1 MQDKTTS
8 ISHADVES
16 AYARWAPIYDLVFT
30 ATMKPGR
37 RAGAAA
43 INVLATTREI
53 QLLDVGVGTGL
64 ELPMFSPHVKITG
77 IDLSEPMLNVARKRV
92 LRDGLGNVLALQ
104 AMDAMAL
111 TFADESFDAVIA
123 PYVLTVVPDA
133 HRTLDEMARVV
144 KKGGEI
150 VLVNHIGAER
160 GFMARLEAW
169 LGRRAAAL
177 GWRPEF
183 PWAIVGDW
191 LAQRPDIAL
200 EERRKLPPLDL
211 FTLIH
216 VFLDRDPHWR
226 PCDQ

>member
-1 MQDKTTS
+1 MQDKTSS

-43 INVLATTREI
+43 INALAATREI

-77 IDLSEPMLNVARKRV
+77 IDLSDPMLNVARKRV
-92 LRDGLGNVLALQ
+92 LREGLGNVLSLQ

-111 TFADESFDAVIA
+111 TFADETFDAVIA

-160 GFMARLEAW
+160 GVMAMLEAW

-183 PWAIVGDW
+183 PWSIVGDW
-191 LAQRPDIAL
+191 LDQRPDIAL
-200 EERRKLPPLDL
+200 VERRKLPPLDL
-211 FTLIH
+211 FTLIR
-216 VFLDRDPHWR
+216 LKRL
-226 PCDQ
+226 

>member
-1 MQDKTTS
+1 MRDKS
-8 ISHADVES
+8 SGISHADVKS
-16 AYARWAPIYDLVFT
+16 AYARWAPVYDLFFT
-30 ATMKPGR
+30 AAMKPGR
-37 RAGAAA
+37 RAGSAA
-43 INVLATTREI
+43 INALAQTREI
-53 QLLDVGVGTGL
+53 QVLDVGVGTGL

-92 LRDGLGNVLALQ
+92 LRDGLGNVLSLQ

-111 TFADESFDAVIA
+111 TFADESFDAVVA

-160 GFMARLEAW
+160 GLMATLEAW

-183 PWAIVGDW
+183 PWSIVGDW

-200 EERRKLPPLDL
+200 LERRKLPPLDL
-211 FTLIH
+211 FTLIR
-216 VFLDRDPHWR
+216 LKRL
-226 PCDQ
+226 

>member
-1 MQDKTTS
+1 MRDKS
-8 ISHADVES
+8 SGISHADVES
-16 AYARWAPIYDLVFT
+16 AYARWAPVYDLFFT
-30 ATMKPGR
+30 AAMKPGR
-37 RAGAAA
+37 RAGSAA
-43 INVLATTREI
+43 INALAQTREI
-53 QLLDVGVGTGL
+53 QVLDIGVGTGL

-92 LRDGLGNVLALQ
+92 LRDGLGNVLSLQ

-111 TFADESFDAVIA
+111 TFADESFDAVVA

-150 VLVNHIGAER
+150 VLVNHIGAE
-160 GFMARLEAW
+160 GGLMATLEGW

-211 FTLIH
+211 FTLIR
-216 VFLDRDPHWR
+216 LKRL
-226 PCDQ
+226 

>member
-1 MQDKTTS
+1 MQDKTST

-43 INVLATTREI
+43 INALAATREI

-92 LRDGLGNVLALQ
+92 LREGLGNVLSLQ

-111 TFADESFDAVIA
+111 TFAEESFDAVLA
-123 PYVLTVVPDA
+123 PFVLTVVPDA

-160 GFMARLEAW
+160 GLMATLEGW

-183 PWAIVGDW
+183 PWSIVGDW

-200 EERRKLPPLDL
+200 VERRKLPPLDL
-211 FTLIH
+211 FTLIR
-216 VFLDRDPHWR
+216 LKRL
-226 PCDQ
+226 

>member
-1 MQDKTTS
+1 MQDKTST

-43 INVLATTREI
+43 INALATTREI

-92 LRDGLGNVLALQ
+92 LREGLGNVLSLQ

-111 TFADESFDAVIA
+111 TFADESFDAVVA

-160 GFMARLEAW
+160 GVMATLETW

-183 PWAIVGDW
+183 PWTIVGDW
-191 LAQRPDIAL
+191 LAQRPDIELA
-200 EERRKLPPLDL
+200 ERRKLPPLDL
-211 FTLIH
+211 FTLIR
-216 VFLDRDPHWR
+216 LKRL
-226 PCDQ
+226 

>member
-1 MQDKTTS
+1 MQDKS
-8 ISHADVES
+8 SGISHADVES

-43 INVLATTREI
+43 INALAATREV

-160 GFMARLEAW
+160 GLMATLEAW

-183 PWAIVGDW
+183 PWAIIGNW

-200 EERRKLPPLDL
+200 VEQRKLPPLEL
-211 FTLIH
+211 FTLIR
-216 VFLDRDPHWR
+216 LKRL
-226 PCDQ
+226 

>member
-43 INVLATTREI
+43 INVLATNREI

-211 FTLIH
+211 FTLIR
-216 VFLDRDPHWR
+216 LKRL
-226 PCDQ
+226 